1 MRSTEKMQG
10 YDSPLHIISAQ
21 FSEIGITSAAKR
33 VSGKSSEIPAVQ
45 ELLRELGI
53 GGRLAAAD
61 ALNCQKGHFRAA
73 AQKVLDSR
81 EKMCII
87 IS

>member
-1 MRSTEKMQG
+1 M
-10 YDSPLHIISAQ
+10 
-21 FSEIGITSAAKR
+21 
-33 VSGKSSEIPAVQ
+33 Q

-53 GGRLAAAD
+53 GGRLASAD